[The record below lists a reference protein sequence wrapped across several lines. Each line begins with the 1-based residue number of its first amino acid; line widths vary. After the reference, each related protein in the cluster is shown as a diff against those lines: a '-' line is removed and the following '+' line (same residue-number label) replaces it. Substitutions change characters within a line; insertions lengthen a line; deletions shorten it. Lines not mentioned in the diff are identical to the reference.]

1 MKVTKHNHKT
11 SKTRLRSSS
20 YSMRSAKTFTKTSFL
35 KVSNT
40 TWTLSVET
48 VVIVEKI
55 KMATP
60 SVMMPIVATRSV
72 MTKNA
77 PRLKLEIG

>member
-1 MKVTKHNHKT
+1 
-11 SKTRLRSSS
+11 
-20 YSMRSAKTFTKTSFL
+20 MRSAKTFTKTSFL

-77 PRLKLEIG
+77 PSLKLEIVVNRQPKWMKLTNDTLVTV